1 MIDIGN
7 GWQKKR
13 GIKEKKEKALIKL
26 YKTIHSNILAF
37 PHQEWTLLFLFLF
50 GFFHCRCSLVFE
62 SQPVTARRGWKG
74 PLEVVRSNPLLRAGL
89 RDSALLGGAAGTQGG
104 PGVHEQA
111 RLCSFF
117 QDLCGK
123 ITC

>member
-7 GWQKKR
+7 GWQKKKKKR
-13 GIKEKKEKALIKL
+13 GIKGKKEKALIKL

-37 PHQEWTLLFLFLF
+37 PHQEWTLCFCL
-50 GFFHCRCSLVFE
+50 FHCRCSLVFE

-89 RDSALLGGAAGTQGG
+89 KDSVLLGGAAGTQGG

-111 RLCSFF
+111 CLCSFS

-123 ITC
+123 ITF